1 MERVLILGNGYAG
14 LAAARVLAREKGL
27 AVTVVSAERCPAY
40 CLHLLPEVACGG
52 KTPADLH
59 LADPG
64 EYEELGVVFKGGARV
79 DRLLARDR
87 KAILSTGEELP
98 FDKALL
104 ATGARTSV
112 PGIFAKPMAECAN
125 VISLR
130 RMDEAVALRA
140 LIERGARNIVIAGAG
155 RIGVLLAEALK
166 DSDVT
171 VTLIDVAPQIL
182 ATMLD
187 PSVAARLRPELD
199 ARSNTR
205 ILTGRPVDHVHAEGG
220 SVCEVR
226 LADGTRV
233 PCDVLVV
240 ATGVTPNREILDG
253 VPSSP
258 DGVPVNNRMETGAP
272 GIYAAGDVVAFE
284 TISGRTEPGQLILNA
299 RMQGD
304 VAARNM
310 AGGNAVCPPSF
321 TGNVVKIG
329 PLTGARVGDV
339 DGEDHADFPVG
350 RSFLRVT
357 LSGSSAKGLR
367 EVTGL
372 QFVGL
377 AEDLRGL
384 VPAVLKKFDAV
395 ELSGWIGETGFGVAP
410 LLAARSTRW
419 A

>member
-1 MERVLILGNGYAG
+1 MLIVGNGYAG
-14 LAAARVLAREKGL
+14 LAAARALARETGF
-27 AVTVVSAERCPAY
+27 AVTVASAERRPAC
-40 CLHLLPEVACGG
+40 CLHLLPEVAAGR
-52 KTPADLH
+52 KTPEELH
-59 LADPG
+59 LAGPG
-64 EYEELGVVFKGGARV
+64 EYADLGVVFKTGARV
-79 DRLLARDR
+79 DKLLARER

-98 FDKALL
+98 FDKALV

-112 PGIFAKPMAECAN
+112 PGVFAKAMAECAN
-125 VISLR
+125 VLSLR
-130 RMDEAVALRA
+130 RMDDAVALRT
-140 LIERGARNIVIAGAG
+140 LIGGGAGNVVIAGAG

-166 DSDVT
+166 ESDVT
-171 VTLIDVAPQIL
+171 VTLVDIAPQIL
-182 ATMLD
+182 ATMLE
-187 PSVAARLRPELD
+187 PCVAARLRHELD
-199 ARSNTR
+199 ARRNTR
-205 ILTGRPVDHVHAEGG
+205 ILTGRPVARVHAEG
-220 SVCEVR
+220 SRVREVA
-226 LADGTRV
+226 LSDGTRV

-258 DGVPVNNRMETGAP
+258 AGIPVNRRMETAAP

-329 PLTGARVGDV
+329 ALTGARVGDV
-339 DGEDHADFPVG
+339 DGTDHADYAVG

-357 LSGSSAKGLR
+357 LSGNTATGLQ

-410 LLAARSTRW
+410 LLAARSVRW

>member
-1 MERVLILGNGYAG
+1 MERVLIVGNGYAG
-14 LAAARVLAREKGL
+14 LAAARTLAGEKGVS
-27 AVTVVSAERCPAY
+27 VTVVSAERRPAY
-40 CLHLLPEVACGG
+40 CLHLLPDVAAGR

-59 LADPG
+59 LAGPG
-64 EYEELGVVFKGGARV
+64 EYGEIGVVFRGGARV
-79 DRLLARDR
+79 DRILARDR

-104 ATGARTSV
+104 ATGSRTSA
-112 PGIFAKPMAECAN
+112 PEIFAKPMAECAN

-130 RMDEAVALRA
+130 RMAEAIALRT
-140 LIERGARNIVIAGAG
+140 LIEEGARNIVIAGAG

-166 DSDVT
+166 ESEVT
-171 VTLIDVAPQIL
+171 VTLIDIAPQIL

-187 PSVAARLRPELD
+187 PCVAARLRPELD
-199 ARSNTR
+199 ARRNTR
-205 ILTGRPVDHVHAEGG
+205 ILTGRPVDRVHAEGG
-220 SVCEVR
+220 RVR
-226 LADGTRV
+226 EIGLSDGTRV

-258 DGVPVNNRMETGAP
+258 DGVPVNNRMETAAP
-272 GIYAAGDVVAFE
+272 GIFAAGDVVAFE
-284 TISGRTEPGQLILNA
+284 TISGGTEPGQLILNA

-304 VAARNM
+304 VAARNI

-339 DGEDHADFPVG
+339 YGTDHADFPVG
-350 RSFLRVT
+350 RSFVRLT
-357 LSGSSAKGLR
+357 LSGYTATGVQA
-367 EVTGL
+367 VTGL

-410 LLAARSTRW
+410 LLAARSARW

>member
-1 MERVLILGNGYAG
+1 MERVLVVGNGYAG
-14 LAAARVLAREKGL
+14 LAAARALARAKGF
-27 AVTVVSAERCPAY
+27 AVTVVSAERRPAY

-52 KTPADLH
+52 KAPADLQ

-64 EYEELGVVFKGGARV
+64 EYEGLGVAFKGGARV
-79 DRLLARDR
+79 DRLIARDR
-87 KAILSTGEELP
+87 KAILSTGEELS
-98 FDKALL
+98 FDKTLL
-104 ATGARTSV
+104 ATGARTFI
-112 PGIFAKPMAECAN
+112 PGIFAKPVAECTN
-125 VISLR
+125 VLSLR
-130 RMDEAVALRA
+130 RMDEALALRA
-140 LIERGARNIVIAGAG
+140 LIERGARNVVIAGAG

-182 ATMLD
+182 ATMLE

-199 ARSNTR
+199 ARENTR
-205 ILTGRPVDHVHAEGG
+205 ILTGSPVDRVHAEEAR
-220 SVCEVR
+220 VREVR
-226 LADGTRV
+226 LADGTRI

-240 ATGVTPNREILDG
+240 ATGVTPNCEILDG
-253 VPSSP
+253 VASSP
-258 DGVPVNNRMETGAP
+258 DGVPVNNRMETAAP

-304 VAARNM
+304 VAARNI

-329 PLTGARVGDV
+329 ALTGARVGNI
-339 DGEDHADFPVG
+339 DGTDRADFRID
-350 RSFLRVT
+350 RSFVRVT
-357 LSGSSAKGLR
+357 LADNA
-367 EVTGL
+367 VTGL

-384 VPAVLKKFDAV
+384 VPSVLKKFDAA

-410 LLAARSTRW
+410 LLAARSVVW